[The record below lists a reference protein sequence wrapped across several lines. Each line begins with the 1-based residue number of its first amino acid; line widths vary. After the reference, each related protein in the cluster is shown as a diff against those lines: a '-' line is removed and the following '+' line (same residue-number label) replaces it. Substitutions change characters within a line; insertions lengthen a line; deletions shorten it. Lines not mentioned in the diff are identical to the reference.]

1 MTDGPDRANDGPG
14 PTRPGSDTFPEFLK
28 YARNRQQK
36 SARAPVPP
44 PSPPP
49 PKITAVPALAA
60 VLTVIALCGI
70 VLWSRDPAP
79 KPAKTGGVASGKPA
93 KARASAWIDLPRP
106 HTMGQ
111 VPDEWGA
118 LKLGMPLERVDPAR
132 RTAYAEADKWADWL
146 YRPDPAN
153 AEKVLGLS
161 FHKGKLYKIAV
172 RFGED
177 STIPAGDFLANC
189 QVAYGESRGYEY
201 LTPGHNH
208 AVTIFQTESRA
219 IRLDSVKAPEL
230 IALAEAVLLDLE
242 VATERELARARGEK

>member
-1 MTDGPDRANDGPG
+1 MTDGTNEGPG
-14 PTRPGSDTFPEFLK
+14 AKRPGSDTFPEFVK

-36 SARAPVPP
+36 SARAPAPP
-44 PSPPP
+44 PPPP
-49 PKITAVPALAA
+49 PKITVLPALAA
-60 VLTVIALCGI
+60 VLCLIALCGI
-70 VLWSRDPAP
+70 VLWSRDPQQ
-79 KPAKTGGVASGKPA
+79 KPAPDGGDGGTRPPRVT
-93 KARASAWIDLPRP
+93 ASAWIDLPRP

-118 LKLGMPLERVDPAR
+118 LKLGMPLDRVDAAR
-132 RTAYAEADKWADWL
+132 RTAYAQADKWADWL

-153 AEKVLGLS
+153 GQKVLGLS

-219 IRLDSVKAPEL
+219 IRLDSVKGPEL